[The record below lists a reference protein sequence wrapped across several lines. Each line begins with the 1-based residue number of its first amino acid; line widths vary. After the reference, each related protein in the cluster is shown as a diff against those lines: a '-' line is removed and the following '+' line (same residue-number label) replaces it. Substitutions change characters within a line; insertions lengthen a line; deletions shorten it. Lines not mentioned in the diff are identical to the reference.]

1 MYLHKTKNGHYT
13 PPCCYFSGELEVVEL
28 RQPHAALRHICGRG
42 WYSNKEV
49 LDQQMK
55 SDAANGEESV
65 EETST
70 SMQAKVKRFVK
81 NHGYYSLPK
90 FFRAHLYFIY
100 RYYFRLGFLDGT
112 EGKIYTFLQAYWYR
126 YLVDAKQTIEKQYCN
141 REKIWER
148 TDILPEYDLRV
159 VKAVQTIAG
168 TKDERFNSWFDAL
181 DYMYNEVITLKT
193 PQKQMLVCNDDIE
206 EGVELDQSFLIGIV
220 LFVVGIIP
228 TYMNYS
234 QQIKYIMSG
243 NMYAGVRETV
253 DLGPIGLL
261 ANFYQVGIFLMLIGS
276 KNHKTR
282 AKVILL
288 LAVAFEAFCML
299 SGNRS
304 SQILKIIA
312 LLFIYYRIIQ
322 KITPK
327 KIVAFTIVG
336 YFVVIILYFI
346 SAYRNANIA
355 DLSLLKSRFIE
366 VATGEPLLELLAQL
380 GSNLNVVALTLVS
393 IPTYNNFNFGLT
405 YVVSWCAI
413 YPNTGGLLG
422 NIPNMYAF
430 LNYLDTKLPLGG
442 SYIGELYFN
451 FGWFGILFA
460 IFIGMFVGWTSA
472 KVESAIVQKKW
483 IQLGPYMVLF
493 YSLLWWVRDYFSG
506 WIFRTVWCAIA
517 VWLINKFLKN
527 RRITRVTLGRR

>member
-1 MYLHKTKNGHYT
+1 MKVKKNAVLFLLLIVLLSFPIIFASEQDLNGYISVVAIIELIGAIYVLHQQGYS
-13 PPCCYFSGELEVVEL
+13 YFSLPILFVTFTTIFHFGE
-28 RQPHAALRHICGRG
+28 ALLLAFGR
-42 WYSNKEV
+42 
-49 LDQQMK
+49 
-55 SDAANGEESV
+55 
-65 EETST
+65 
-70 SMQAKVKRFVK
+70 
-81 NHGYYSLPK
+81 
-90 FFRAHLYFIY
+90 
-100 RYYFRLGFLDGT
+100 
-112 EGKIYTFLQAYWYR
+112 
-126 YLVDAKQTIEKQYCN
+126 
-141 REKIWER
+141 
-148 TDILPEYDLRV
+148 YDLFSYTNIDLARSMETYNL
-159 VKAVQTIAG
+159 ANLFTILVEAFTVFG
-168 TKDERFNSWFDAL
+168 
-181 DYMYNEVITLKT
+181 ITLKT
-193 PQKQMLVCNDDIE
+193 PQKQMLVCNDGIE
-206 EGVELDQSFLIGIV
+206 EGVELDRSFLIGIV

-234 QQIKYIMSG
+234 QQIKYIMAG